1 MVGNK
6 VSDTIRAQW
15 QISASGLT
23 DLLNKMNGG
32 PKAYAAVQE
41 TNNFG
46 INSQSQVPNDWVTWM
61 RLEYGQSSS
70 LGLIFPKEVYEAILN
85 KFEGYAYGNT
95 RIIAGKE
102 SPANVTKV
110 TTTLAC
116 DLPTSGVIRLYKWDY
131 VDFTESAITGAVNG
145 NRLEFANVPV
155 GIYILADD
163 SFEKFPST
171 FITVV

>member
-1 MVGNK
+1 MAANDK
-6 VSDTIRAQW
+6 VSDKIRGQW
-15 QISASGLT
+15 QIAASGLT
-23 DLLNKMNGG
+23 TLLAKMNGI
-32 PKAYAAVQE
+32 PKAYAAQFQ
-41 TNNFG
+41 TNSAAPQN
-46 INSQSQVPNDWVTWM
+46 NAPDDWVTWIK
-61 RLEYGQSSS
+61 LEYGQSSS

-102 SPANVTKV
+102 APANVTVVASKIS
-110 TTTLAC
+110 C
-116 DLPTSGVIRLYKWDY
+116 DLPPTGVIRLYHWDY